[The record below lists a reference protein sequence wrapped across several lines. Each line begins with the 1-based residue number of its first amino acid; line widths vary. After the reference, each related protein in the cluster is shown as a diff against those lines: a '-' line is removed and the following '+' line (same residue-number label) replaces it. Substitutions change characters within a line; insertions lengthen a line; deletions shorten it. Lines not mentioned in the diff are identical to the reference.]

1 MYDGVKAMIEAE
13 KALQPK
19 PAHEEAKEHQEAT
32 PAKTEEDQEAGQ
44 AKVISNEGILIVNLI
59 EAQLTR
65 DTEWV
70 GKMDPK
76 CKMQCREQEWKS
88 TVAQDMGKKPKWT
101 G

>member
-1 MYDGVKAMIEAE
+1 MAD
-13 KALQPK
+13 
-19 PAHEEAKEHQEAT
+19 
-32 PAKTEEDQEAGQ
+32 
-44 AKVISNEGILIVNLI
+44 EGILRVHLL
-59 EAQLTR
+59 EAHLTH

-88 TVAQDMGKKPKWT
+88 TVAEDMGKKPKWT